1 MKTHLKH
8 ISNIQ
13 TGLFAK
19 PQADGD
25 IVYLQ
30 PKYFNELGELTTVLM
45 PDLNSTEISEK
56 HLLKPDDILFAA
68 KGSKNFAACFEKHD
82 LPAVAS
88 TSFFVIR
95 LTSQKVLPAYL
106 TWFLNHPNTQLFLKG
121 NAHGTAM
128 VSIPKSVLEDIE
140 LSIPSIEMQNRILK
154 IAACRKQEL
163 TLKKQM
169 EDLQEKYLQSV
180 LIKSTQK

>member
-1 MKTHLKH
+1 MKTHLKN

-19 PQADGD
+19 PQAEGD

-30 PKYFNELGELTTVLM
+30 PKYFNELGDLTTVLM
-45 PDLNSTEISEK
+45 PDLNSTEISKK
-56 HLLKPDDILFAA
+56 HLLKQGDILFAA
-68 KGSKNFAACFEKHD
+68 KGNKNFATCFGKHD

-95 LTSQKVLPAYL
+95 VTNQKVLPEYL
-106 TWFLNHPNTQLFLKG
+106 TWFLNHPNTQQFLKG
-121 NAHGTAM
+121 YARGTAM
-128 VSIPKSVLEDIE
+128 VSISKSVLENIE
-140 LSIPSIEMQNRILK
+140 LSIPSIEMQKRILK
-154 IAACRKQEL
+154 IASYRKQEL
-163 TLKKQM
+163 ALKKQM
-169 EDLQEKYLQSV
+169 EDLQEKYLQSL

>member
-8 ISNIQ
+8 ISTIQ
-13 TGLFAK
+13 TGFFAK
-19 PQADGD
+19 PQTNGD
-25 IVYLQ
+25 IIYLQ
-30 PKYFNELGELTTVLM
+30 PKYFNEFGDLTTLLQ
-45 PDLNSTEISEK
+45 PDLNSTEISAK
-56 HLLKPDDILFAA
+56 HILQQGDVLFAA
-68 KGSKNFAACFEKHD
+68 KGVKNFAALYEENNF
-82 LPAVAS
+82 PAVAS

-95 LTSQKVLPAYL
+95 LTKKEVLPEYL

-128 VSIPKSVLEDIE
+128 VSISKSVLEDIE

>member
-1 MKTHLKH
+1 MEIYLKN
-8 ISNIQ
+8 ISTIQ

-30 PKYFNELGELTTVLM
+30 PKYYSDSGDLTTVLM
-45 PDLNSTEISEK
+45 PDLSSSGISEK
-56 HLLKPDDILFAA
+56 RLLQQGDVLFAA
-68 KGSKNFAACFEKHD
+68 KGNKNFATCFGKHD

-95 LTSQKVLPAYL
+95 VTNKEILPEYV

-121 NAHGTAM
+121 YARGTAIA
-128 VSIPKSVLEDIE
+128 SISKSVLEDMNIT
-140 LSIPSIEMQNRILK
+140 IPSIEMQKRILK
-154 IAACRKQEL
+154 IASYRKQEL
-163 TLKKQM
+163 ALKKQM
-169 EDLQEKYLQSV
+169 EDLQEKYLQS
-180 LIKSTQK
+180 LLFKSTQK

>member
-1 MKTHLKH
+1 MTTHLKN

-19 PQADGD
+19 PQSDGD

-56 HLLKPDDILFAA
+56 HLLKPGDILFAA
-68 KGSKNFAACFEKHD
+68 KGSKNFAACFEKHN

-95 LTSQKVLPAYL
+95 VTNQKVLPEYL
-106 TWFLNHPNTQLFLKG
+106 TWFLNHPNTQQFLKG
-121 NAHGTAM
+121 YARGTAM
-128 VSIPKSVLEDIE
+128 VSISKAVLEDINV
-140 LSIPSIEMQNRILK
+140 SIPSIEMQKRILK
-154 IAACRKQEL
+154 IDSYRKQEL
-163 TLKKQM
+163 ALKKQM
-169 EDLQEKYLQSV
+169 EDLQEKYLQSL